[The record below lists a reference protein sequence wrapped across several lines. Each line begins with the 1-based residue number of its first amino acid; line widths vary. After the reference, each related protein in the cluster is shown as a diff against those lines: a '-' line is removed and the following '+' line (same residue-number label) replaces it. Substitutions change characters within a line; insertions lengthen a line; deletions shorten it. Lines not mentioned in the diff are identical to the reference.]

1 MASYIA
7 RRKFLATLLGG
18 AAAAWSSVA
27 AAETARKHPVI
38 GTFRQGT
45 PGQNEGL
52 RFRKSFFDGLQ
63 ELGYMEGRDFDVVI
77 RHAGSTSEL
86 PKAAEQLVQ
95 LKPDFIFAAA
105 SATALAAKQATSTIP
120 IVVGALGNPVAL
132 GLAESD
138 SRRPSGNVT
147 GIAPYVQGLPAKQ
160 LELAREIVPSA
171 KRFGLVDDVYDPKA
185 SPQRREIEAA
195 SKSFEIEIVPAEV
208 RTTADIAPAY
218 EALANARVEVVVV
231 E

>member
-1 MASYIA
+1 MK
-7 RRKFLATLLGG
+7 RREFITLLGG

-95 LKPDFIFAAA
+95 LKPMLFSPRRAQPH
-105 SATALAAKQATSTIP
+105 SRP
-120 IVVGALGNPVAL
+120 
-132 GLAESD
+132 
-138 SRRPSGNVT
+138 SRRRQQFRSS
-147 GIAPYVQGLPAKQ
+147 
-160 LELAREIVPSA
+160 LERWETRS
-171 KRFGLVDDVYDPKA
+171 R
-185 SPQRREIEAA
+185 
-195 SKSFEIEIVPAEV
+195 
-208 RTTADIAPAY
+208 
-218 EALANARVEVVVV
+218 
-231 E
+231 

>member
-77 RHAGSTSEL
+77 RHAASTSEL

-95 LKPDFIFAAA
+95 LKPDVIFAAA
-105 SATALAAKQATSTIP
+105 SATALAAKQATCC
-120 IVVGALGNPVAL
+120 
-132 GLAESD
+132 
-138 SRRPSGNVT
+138 
-147 GIAPYVQGLPAKQ
+147 
-160 LELAREIVPSA
+160 
-171 KRFGLVDDVYDPKA
+171 
-185 SPQRREIEAA
+185 
-195 SKSFEIEIVPAEV
+195 
-208 RTTADIAPAY
+208 
-218 EALANARVEVVVV
+218 
-231 E
+231 